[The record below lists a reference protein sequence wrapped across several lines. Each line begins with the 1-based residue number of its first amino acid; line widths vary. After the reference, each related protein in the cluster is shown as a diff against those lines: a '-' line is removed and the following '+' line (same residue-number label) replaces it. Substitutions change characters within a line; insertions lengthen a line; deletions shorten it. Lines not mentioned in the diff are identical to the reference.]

1 MSHSIA
7 ERIQKIRQTLPDHV
21 RLIAVTK
28 YVDTQ
33 AIRAAYDAGIRDFG
47 ESRIQD
53 ALQKQEILQ
62 DLNDISWHLIGHLQ
76 SNKAKKAI
84 EHFNWIHSVDRLK
97 LAQWLDKLA
106 AEAGHTPQ
114 VCLQVKVRPDPN
126 KYGWEIEELLSH
138 LPELDRCRSL
148 QIVGLMTILPQG
160 LDQQQ
165 TRESFQRLSELA
177 QTIRERNYPHLTMK
191 HLSMGMS
198 ADYPL
203 AVEAGATMV
212 RLGHVL
218 FSDSVSANRQ

>member
-1 MSHSIA
+1 MNHSIA
-7 ERIQKIRQTLPDHV
+7 ERIEKVRQTLPPHV

-28 YVDTQ
+28 YVDAQ
-33 AIRAAYDAGIRDFG
+33 AMRAAYDAGIRDFG

-53 ALQKQEILQ
+53 ALQKQESLQ
-62 DLNDISWHLIGHLQ
+62 NLNNITWHFVGHLQ
-76 SNKAKKAI
+76 SNKAKKAV
-84 EHFNWIHSVDRLK
+84 EHFDWIHSVDSLK
-97 LAQWLDKLA
+97 LAQRLNKLA
-106 AEAGHTPQ
+106 AELGQTPQ
-114 VCLQVKVRPDPN
+114 VCLQVKVHPDPN
-126 KYGWEIEELLSH
+126 KYGWEIDELLAD

-148 QIVGLMTILPQG
+148 EILGLMTILPQG

-198 ADYPL
+198 ADYHL

-212 RLGHVL
+212 RLGQTL
-218 FSDSVSANRQ
+218 FSDSVS